1 MAYARDEFNE
11 EDELRGTLQDRLRTQ
26 YYDQTEPEAPMGEG
40 GGGGAEQPIEAA
52 PFTNTAPEA
61 PTYQTEVEPT
71 RAETPIPDQ
80 GFVSQWNPGATAP
93 SNAPPGMQWSP
104 TMANYEPIPQPPVD
118 VGGGPEAFIREW
130 QQSHPSSEGIGPLAQ
145 QLQQRFGIGRYMYGG
160 TPSGNEIL
168 LNGQKYKVIGAEGT
182 PGQYWYQPGMDDSA
196 PQAPYQPAPVQRGLT
211 NYQPSAQGYTPFS
224 IGGVTA
230 PQGLWGT
237 DFTSQLRQILMARL
251 AAAGKGV
258 DPNDPNIQEP
268 LTAARNEAT
277 RGTEAERAKL
287 AERAYAQGG
296 LNTDVIGRQIQQS
309 SERNAV
315 GLGTLR
321 ANLITRE
328 IDSRKSEL
336 QNLLQMAFA
345 AGDAEASRE
354 IQMQIAQLN
363 AMLQREGL
371 DVQRE
376 GLQVSREGIGA
387 NLAINAANQ
396 NRAAV
401 QY

>member
-1 MAYARDEFNE
+1 MAYARDDIYD
-11 EDELRGTLQDRLRTQ
+11 DELNDTLQSRLRTQ
-26 YYDQTEPEAPMGEG
+26 YAAEEPVQPLGEG
-40 GGGGAEQPIEAA
+40 GAGPEQPLEAA
-52 PFTNTAPEA
+52 PFTNTGPEA

-71 RAETPIPDQ
+71 RAETPIDQ

-93 SNAPPGMQWSP
+93 SNAPQGMQWS
-104 TMANYEPIPQPPVD
+104 TSMANYEPIPQTGGPTG
-118 VGGGPEAFIREW
+118 GGGPEAFIREW
-130 QQSHPSSEGIGPLAQ
+130 QSSHPSSEGIGPLAAA
-145 QLQQRFGIGRYMYGG
+145 LQQKFGIGRYMYGS

-196 PQAPYQPAPVQRGLT
+196 PAAPYQPRPMQQGLT
-211 NYQPSAQGYTPFS
+211 NYQPTAQGYTPFS
-224 IGGVTA
+224 VGGMQA

-237 DFTSQLRQILMARL
+237 DFTSQLRQILMQRL
-251 AAAGKGV
+251 AAAGKAV

-277 RGTEAERAKL
+277 RGTERERAQL
-287 AERAYAQGG
+287 AERLYGQGQG
-296 LNTDVIGRQIQQS
+296 LNTGELTQQIQQS
-309 SERNAV
+309 NERNAV

-328 IDSRKSEL
+328 VEGRKNEL
-336 QNLLQMAFA
+336 QQLLSMAFA

-354 IQMQIAQLN
+354 IQSQIAQLN
-363 AMLQREGL
+363 AMLQREGFQ
-371 DVQRE
+371 VQ
-376 GLQVSREGIGA
+376 REGIGA